1 MPSGDGQQGMLSVIV
16 PVFNEVDR
24 LETVLTE
31 RLFAAPCPIAREWI
45 LVDDGSTDG
54 SGAVLDRVAGLTDD
68 RVHVVHKPN
77 GGKGTAVR
85 EGLRHARGDYF
96 IVQDADAEYD
106 PHDIPRLLA
115 PLLADEADVV
125 YGSRFRRE
133 RHQVHR
139 TFHYFVNRF
148 LTLLSNLFSGIYL
161 SDMETCYK
169 VARIDLVHAM
179 RLRARQF
186 EFEVEFTAYVAKTSA
201 RVFELPIAYYPRTRT
216 AGKKIGWRDGAAA
229 LWYLVRFNALT
240 PRSAA
245 FSDLPERYRPTD

>member
-1 MPSGDGQQGMLSVIV
+1 MLTVIV
-16 PVFNEVDR
+16 PVYNEAHR
-24 LETVLTE
+24 LEAVLAE
-31 RLFAAPCPIAREWI
+31 RLFAAACPIEREWI

-54 SGAVLDRVAGLTDD
+54 SGEILDRAATLTDEPV
-68 RVHVVHKPN
+68 RVLHKPN

-85 EGLRHARGDYF
+85 AGLEHARGDFF

-106 PHDIPRLLA
+106 PNDIPRLLA

-139 TFHYFVNRF
+139 TFHYFINRF
-148 LTLLSNLFSGIYL
+148 LTLLSNVFSGIYL
-161 SDMETCYK
+161 TDMETCYK
-169 VARIDLVHAM
+169 LARTDLARAM
-179 RLRARQF
+179 RLRARHF

-216 AGKKIGWRDGAAA
+216 AGKKIGWQDGAAA
-229 LWYLVRFNALT
+229 LWYLVRFNTLT

-245 FSDLPERYRPTD
+245 FRDLPERYLPTD

>member
-1 MPSGDGQQGMLSVIV
+1 MLSVIV
-16 PVFNEVDR
+16 PVFNEAQG
-24 LETVLTE
+24 LETVITE
-31 RLFAAPCPIAREWI
+31 RLFAAPCPIPREWI

-54 SGAVLDRVAGLTDD
+54 SGAILDRAAGLTDEPV
-68 RVHVVHKPN
+68 RVLHKAN

-85 EGLRHARGDYF
+85 EGLQHARGDFF

-106 PHDIPRLLA
+106 PNDIPRLLA

-139 TFHYFVNRF
+139 TLHYFINRF
-148 LTLLSNLFSGIYL
+148 LTLLSNILSGIYL
-161 SDMETCYK
+161 TDMETCYK
-169 VARIDLVHAM
+169 LARTDLARHM
-179 RLRARQF
+179 RLRARRF

-216 AGKKIGWRDGAAA
+216 AGKKIGWRDGVAA

-240 PRSAA
+240 PRDAA
-245 FSDLPERYRPTD
+245 FRDLPERYRPSG